1 MNERIKDLIYEFE
14 EGHIGIYDF
23 VHKLKMIINE

>member
-14 EGHIGIYDF
+14 EGHINIYDF
-23 VHKLKMIINE
+23 VYELKIIINE

>member
-14 EGHIGIYDF
+14 EGYINIYDF
-23 VHKLKMIINE
+23 VHKLKIIINE

>member
-14 EGHIGIYDF
+14 EGYMNIHDF
-23 VHKLKMIINE
+23 IHKLKMIIE